1 MTDIIRREPVGEKY
15 GITAEIVTHRV
26 WPLEAN
32 TLVLHLPEPRPSL
45 TSYLGYRRVT
55 TVCNFYHPKDLWHAI
70 DNRRLTFGHY
80 FRWIHREAL
89 RQIVPGQKAA
99 FLSTGVDMK
108 YHAVAEEA
116 FEEVWV
122 QAWVTAGVATN
133 AIRVGR
139 DTAFGIERSGTWQ
152 PFDDHRMP
160 APGTINIIVLT
171 SATLGQAALASSF
184 VTITEA
190 KTAALQDMDVRSSY
204 NPEWSATGTSTD
216 QICVVS
222 GNGDECWF
230 VSGQVKLGEL
240 MARAVTRAVK
250 AAIEKCR
257 AACEQD

>member
-1 MTDIIRREPVGEKY
+1 MSKITGIEKLGEKY
-15 GITAEIVTHRV
+15 GVTAEIVTHRV

-32 TLVLHLPEPRPSL
+32 TLVLSLPEPRPSL
-45 TSYLGYRRVT
+45 TSYLGYRRVSA
-55 TVCNFYHPKDLWHAI
+55 VCNFYHPKDLWHAI

-89 RQIVPGQKAA
+89 REIVPGQKAA
-99 FLSTGVDMK
+99 VLSTGVDMR
-108 YHAVAEEA
+108 YHAMAEER

-139 DTAFGIERSGTWQ
+139 DSAFGIERGGTWQ
-152 PFDDHRMP
+152 PFDGQSMP
-160 APGTINIIVLT
+160 EPGTINIIVLT

-184 VTITEA
+184 VTVTEA
-190 KTAALQDMDVRSSY
+190 KTAALQDLDVRSSY
-204 NPEWSATGTSTD
+204 HPEWPATGTSTD

-222 GNGDECWF
+222 GDGDECWF

-240 MARAVTRAVK
+240 MARAVTRAVT

-257 AACEQD
+257 AAAKE